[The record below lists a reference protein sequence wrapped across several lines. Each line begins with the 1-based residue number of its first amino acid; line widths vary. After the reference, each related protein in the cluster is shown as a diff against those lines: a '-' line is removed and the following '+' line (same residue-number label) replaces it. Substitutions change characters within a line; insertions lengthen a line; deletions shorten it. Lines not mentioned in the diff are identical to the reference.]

1 MNKKLIWG
9 IGIIS
14 GIAILL
20 LIFLLLNQKVK
31 IKEYQSL
38 DFRVS
43 YDTTWKLKKGD
54 NFLLEH
60 KKSGSTLSIQ
70 SKELESYLIDTNLKE
85 LTKEITSSIEE
96 QKEGFSLISVEEGSH
111 DNYQS
116 FSYLYEKGEEQALV
130 TMYKKDTKLVIAYY
144 VARSTY
150 YDIVLDS
157 VDSILDS
164 LEILVGEK

>member
-1 MNKKLIWG
+1 M
-9 IGIIS
+9 
-14 GIAILL
+14 
-20 LIFLLLNQKVK
+20 
-31 IKEYQSL
+31 
-38 DFRVS
+38 
-43 YDTTWKLKKGD
+43 
-54 NFLLEH
+54 
-60 KKSGSTLSIQ
+60 
-70 SKELESYLIDTNLKE
+70 IDTNLKE

-96 QKEGFSLISVEEGSH
+96 QNEGFSLISVEEGSH